1 MMSFDGKDCESDT
14 NSGSV
19 AKDREDSWNDGRLS
33 VKSVTPSVIRR
44 GLCMVRD
51 EGNNKFCKQK

>member
-1 MMSFDGKDCESDT
+1 MMSFDVKDCESDT
-14 NSGSV
+14 NSDSV
-19 AKDREDSWNDGRLS
+19 AKDREDSWNEGRLS

-51 EGNNKFCKQK
+51 EGNTKFCKQK

>member
-1 MMSFDGKDCESDT
+1 MSFDTKDCESDT
-14 NSGSV
+14 DLGSANKDSG
-19 AKDREDSWNDGRLS
+19 DSWNEGRLS

-51 EGNNKFCKQK
+51 EGNNKFDKHK